1 LTGFFC
7 DRKGICLVGVINY
20 MKFIKNNFPAL
31 ILIAFVAMFSTFIFL
46 NNREFKDVLVRG
58 IKKIKN
64 LVYYEATIHNPE
76 GDMLPDNID
85 NSIISKVKDIF

>member
-1 LTGFFC
+1 
-7 DRKGICLVGVINY
+7 